1 MQAHSEGRRGPDS
14 AALEVGRLS
23 ERLAKTVVIGHELPL
38 IREGL
43 VRLCESRGEFA
54 VVAHYSSGSA
64 ALQGILKLEP
74 DIGVLDL
81 DLSDLFALEIVRQ
94 IRVAGIK
101 SRIVILATRN
111 DRKTVLEALRGG
123 ANAYVLKSG
132 PPSDL
137 FEAFHQALSGGVY
150 VSPPIEMSTVIN
162 GSSRPAETDPI
173 ESLSAREYQVYS
185 LLVDGVRAKEIAAR
199 LELSPKTVDTY
210 RASLMRKLDIYDVA
224 GLVRFAI
231 KREMTASNPEKDQS
245 ACSVG

>member
-1 MQAHSEGRRGPDS
+1 MSEH
-14 AALEVGRLS
+14 
-23 ERLAKTVVIGHELPL
+23 LAKTVVIGHELPL
-38 IREGL
+38 MREGL
-43 VRLCESRGEFA
+43 VRLCESRDEFV

-64 ALQGILKLEP
+64 ALRGILQFQP
-74 DIGVLDL
+74 DIGILDL
-81 DLSDLFALEIVRQ
+81 DLSDLFALEILRQ
-94 IRVAGIK
+94 IRVAGVK
-101 SRIVILATRN
+101 SRIVILANRS

-123 ANAYVLKSG
+123 ASAYVLKSG

-137 FEAFHQALSGGVY
+137 FEAFEQATSGGIY
-150 VSPPIEMSTVIN
+150 VSPPIEMNAIFT
-162 GSSRPAETDPI
+162 GSSRETETDPI

-231 KREMTASNPEKDQS
+231 KREMTAASKDQDAYS
-245 ACSVG
+245 IG